1 HAAVEHTPARTSRP
15 RPEPHADGRAEARA
29 EARIEPSVGQGTLMI
44 SSKPPC
50 EIAIDGRTTGLTTPQ
65 RSISLSA
72 GNHRITLL
80 NSEKSIHKVVNVQI
94 IANTTAK
101 IIEDLM
107 Q

>member
-1 HAAVEHTPARTSRP
+1 
-15 RPEPHADGRAEARA
+15 
-29 EARIEPSVGQGTLMI
+29 MI

-50 EIAIDGRTTGLTTPQ
+50 EIVIDGRSTGLTTPQ
-65 RSISLSA
+65 RSIALSA

-80 NSEKSIHKVVNVQI
+80 NSEKSIRKVVSVQI
-94 IANTTAK
+94 LANTTAK

>member
-1 HAAVEHTPARTSRP
+1 
-15 RPEPHADGRAEARA
+15 
-29 EARIEPSVGQGTLMI
+29 MI

-50 EIAIDGRTTGLTTPQ
+50 EIAIDGRATGLTTPQ
-65 RSISLSA
+65 RSIALSA
-72 GNHRITLL
+72 GGHRITLL
-80 NSEKSIHKVVNVQI
+80 NSEKSIRKVVSVQI